1 MKYIKQTLFFAI
13 FLLMVNSAMGQAKAS
28 DYLKAAIEATNQ
40 KKYERAVS
48 LCDAAISLNNT
59 ISTAYFHR
67 GYNRLLLKDY
77 QGAIVDFSVCLDL
90 SPDNLSA
97 YLYRAY
103 SNQKAGNKWE
113 SSRDYNS
120 ARRIDAIETFAFMAG
135 NLFRSSLGD

>member
-13 FLLMVNSAMGQAKAS
+13 FLLMVNSTMGQAKAS

>member
-1 MKYIKQTLFFAI
+1 MKYIRQTVLFTI
-13 FLLMVNSAMGQAKAS
+13 ILLLVNNAMGQAKAS

-40 KKYERAVS
+40 KKYERAVL

-59 ISTAYFHR
+59 NSTAYFHR
-67 GYNRLLLKDY
+67 GYNKLLLKDY

-113 SSRDYNS
+113 STRDYNS